1 MANDRT
7 LIIKVIKGSKEDKW
21 LQAQKNQ
28 SGSIRALI
36 RTASRQIGDTDLR
49 EFLEDTGID
58 RGDFQLN
65 GNSPTHQDQTQKAVE
80 SKHPTRN
87 SDNKSSNKNNEP
99 DYDEIMKGLSS

>member
-36 RTASRQIGDTDLR
+36 RTASRQIGDTDFR

-65 GNSPTHQDQTQKAVE
+65 GNSPTLQNQTPKAVE
-80 SKHPTRN
+80 SRQSTPS
-87 SDNKSSNKNNEP
+87 SDNDSSNKNNEP

>member
-7 LIIKVIKGSKEDKW
+7 LIIKVIKGGKEDKW

-65 GNSPTHQDQTQKAVE
+65 GNSSNQTQTAVE
-80 SKHPTRN
+80 NKQSTPN
-87 SDNKSSNKNNEP
+87 SDNNASNKNNEP

>member
-65 GNSPTHQDQTQKAVE
+65 GNSPTLQDQMQKAVE
-80 SKHPTRN
+80 SKQSAHN

>member
-1 MANDRT
+1 MTNDRT

-49 EFLEDTGID
+49 EFLEDTGIVTFNLMAIPLPIKIK
-58 RGDFQLN
+58 R
-65 GNSPTHQDQTQKAVE
+65 K
-80 SKHPTRN
+80 KR
-87 SDNKSSNKNNEP
+87 
-99 DYDEIMKGLSS
+99 